1 MAYATVDD
9 LEARYRTLTE
19 DEAERAAVLLNDAAA
34 MLDALV
40 RVDPSDSEQAELL
53 KIVSCNMVMRS
64 LLASDNGALGVTQQ
78 SMSADIYTQSWTFS
92 NPSGDMYLTKNEKRL
107 LNIATGYIGSIQARI
122 GGPYD

>member
-9 LEARYRTLTE
+9 LEARYRVLTE

-107 LNIATGYIGSIQARI
+107 LGIATGYIGSIQARI